1 MYHFYVYLI
10 ILAIISPVVAYNR
23 DYILKKMSISK
34 EIMIISILIL
44 IFYGFQLLINKKDI
58 MKPIDSETMKLL
70 VINGLLTSV
79 ALYLGSKIIMKEN
92 VFKYKSIQKS
102 VYLVALVIISACVYG
117 QKLNIK
123 TLLGALL
130 VIVGAYLIDLNI
142 K

>member
-23 DYILKKMSISK
+23 DSILKKISISK

-44 IFYGFQLLINKKDI
+44 IFYGLQLLINKKDI
-58 MKPIDSETMKLL
+58 MKPIDGKTMKLL

-123 TLLGALL
+123 TLLGVLL

>member
-10 ILAIISPVVAYNR
+10 ILAIISPIVAYNR
-23 DYILKKMSISK
+23 DSILKKMSISK

-44 IFYGFQLLINKKDI
+44 IFYGLQLLINKKDI
-58 MKPIDSETMKLL
+58 MKPIDGKTMKLL

-123 TLLGALL
+123 TLLGVLL

>member
-23 DYILKKMSISK
+23 DFILKKISISK

-58 MKPIDSETMKLL
+58 MKPIDGKTMKLL

-79 ALYLGSKIIMKEN
+79 ALYLGAKVLMKEN

-123 TLLGALL
+123 TLLGVLL

>member
-1 MYHFYVYLI
+1 MYNFYIYLI

-23 DYILKKMSISK
+23 DNILKKISISK
-34 EIMIISILIL
+34 EIMILSVLIL
-44 IFYGFQLLINKKDI
+44 IFYGLQLLINKKDI
-58 MKPIDSETMKLL
+58 MKPIDDKTMKLL

-79 ALYLGSKIIMKEN
+79 ALYLGAKVLMNEN

-102 VYLVALVIISACVYG
+102 VYLIALVIISACVYG

-123 TLLGALL
+123 TLLGVLL

>member
-1 MYHFYVYLI
+1 MYNFYVYLI
-10 ILAIISPVVAYNR
+10 TLAIISPIVAYNR
-23 DYILKKMSISK
+23 DYILKKISISK
-34 EIMIISILIL
+34 EIMIISLLIL
-44 IFYGFQLLINKKDI
+44 IFYGLQLLINKKDI
-58 MKPIDSETMKLL
+58 MKPIDGKTMKLL

-79 ALYLGSKIIMKEN
+79 GLYLGAKVLMKEN

-123 TLLGALL
+123 TLLGVLL

>member
-1 MYHFYVYLI
+1 MYNFYVYLI
-10 ILAIISPVVAYNR
+10 TLAIISPIVAYNR
-23 DYILKKMSISK
+23 DYILKKISISK
-34 EIMIISILIL
+34 EIMIISLLIL
-44 IFYGFQLLINKKDI
+44 IFYGLQLLINKKDI
-58 MKPIDSETMKLL
+58 MKPIDGKTMKLL

-79 ALYLGSKIIMKEN
+79 GLYLGAKVLMKEN

-102 VYLVALVIISACVYG
+102 VYLVALVIIAACVYG

-123 TLLGALL
+123 TLLGVLL

>member
-10 ILAIISPVVAYNR
+10 ILAIISPIVAYNR
-23 DYILKKMSISK
+23 DSILKKMSISK

-44 IFYGFQLLINKKDI
+44 IFYGLQLLINKKDI
-58 MKPIDSETMKLL
+58 MKPIDGKTMKLL

-102 VYLVALVIISACVYG
+102 VYLVAFVIISACVYG

-123 TLLGALL
+123 TLLGVLL

>member
-1 MYHFYVYLI
+1 MYNFYIYLI

-23 DYILKKMSISK
+23 DFILKKISISK

-58 MKPIDSETMKLL
+58 MKPIDGKTMKLL

-79 ALYLGSKIIMKEN
+79 ALYLGAKVLMKEN

-123 TLLGALL
+123 TLLGVLL